1 MYWTEASRSNNAV
14 KFSDRQDKKLSFRV
28 TDYLGKSLK
37 ITQGPSRSLELAQFD
52 RSHDGS
58 YWRSIVTMAISCTIS
73 QIKRD
78 TVLVKNRDFFHIP
91 YIPRPRRLRLITW
104 LCDLDLWPWRS
115 WRLWLMRVVIIRVP
129 SLKFVGLAVRKLWRT
144 MSMCVSINGS
154 GDLELWSFDL
164 ETGMSVASKVGNL
177 RSEFGHIRPLVSP
190 LIRYVRDGLT
200 KLNAYCLLS
209 YGRGHNNGDKC
220 ATSEHAVYFT
230 NYRFW
235 AWVHPVSETH
245 YWAMHIR
252 MSFLA
257 DSCV

>member
-200 KLNAYCLLS
+200 KPTLTASFPTGVGIIMAINALL
-209 YGRGHNNGDKC
+209 RNTQCTLQITD
-220 ATSEHAVYFT
+220 SEPEFIQCP
-230 NYRFW
+230 R
-235 AWVHPVSETH
+235 
-245 YWAMHIR
+245 HITGPCIFECH
-252 MSFLA
+252 S
-257 DSCV
+257 